1 MVKKRRKTLVHH
13 YYCSSSN
20 IALSCRQRHNFAI
33 RFRKSIPTPSIGE
46 IFFLGFLF
54 FLLAILVL
62 PMSATENK
70 RVKCAIY
77 YLGGTIYFTL
87 TQFFSSA
94 TSECIF
100 NPPRSIKRGN
110 EEVFNKKWHFT
121 ALILFWK
128 GFQFLGSTQLFF
140 PECKFPLLG
149 QILKCITRFLIPS
162 KL

>member
-1 MVKKRRKTLVHH
+1 MDQLPAIRVLGFRIVMAHHLGTLNTAQICLGELSKIFKLEASDTRYIFVQNMVKKRRKTLVHH
-13 YYCSSSN
+13 YYCSSSS

-87 TQFFSSA
+87 TQFF
-94 TSECIF
+94 
-100 NPPRSIKRGN
+100 
-110 EEVFNKKWHFT
+110 
-121 ALILFWK
+121 
-128 GFQFLGSTQLFF
+128 FL
-140 PECKFPLLG
+140 PLLSA
-149 QILKCITRFLIPS
+149 FLTPQEA
-162 KL
+162 